1 MSKDDDLRQ
10 AVVAELGWEP
20 SVVAAHIGV
29 TANAGVV
36 TLTGRVDTL
45 AQKIAAEA
53 AARRVKGV
61 MGVAEEIEIRLPSG
75 AARSDEALAAAVL
88 GRIAWDVSV
97 PEGAVQVQ
105 VEDGW
110 ITLTGQL
117 DWHYQ
122 RQAVEH
128 DVHGMAGVIGISN
141 ETTIK
146 PASDADDLKK
156 GDIKAGIMH
165 ALNRSWLDDPDG
177 LTVTMDGGTVR
188 LTGRV
193 KSPHDRDLAA
203 GVAWAALGTTAV
215 ENDISVVW

>member
-1 MSKDDDLRQ
+1 MSQDDKLRE

-45 AQKIAAEA
+45 AQKIAAET

-61 MGVAEEIEIRLPSG
+61 MAVAEEIEIRLSSG
-75 AARSDEALAAAVL
+75 AARSDEELAMAAVN
-88 GRIAWDVSV
+88 RIAWDVTLPV
-97 PEGAVQVQ
+97 GAVQVQ
-105 VEDGW
+105 VDDGW

-117 DWHYQ
+117 DWQYQ
-122 RQAVEH
+122 RQAVER
-128 DVHGMAGVIGISN
+128 DVHGMVGVIGVSN
-141 ETTIK
+141 ETTIR
-146 PASDADDLKK
+146 PTGEA

-177 LTVTMDGGTVR
+177 LTVSIDGGKVR
-188 LTGRV
+188 LTGSV
-193 KSPHDRDLAA
+193 KSPRDRDLAA
-203 GVAWAALGTTAV
+203 GIAWAALGTTAV
-215 ENDISVVW
+215 ENDIRII

>member
-1 MSKDDDLRQ
+1 MSQDDKLRQ

-45 AQKIAAEA
+45 AQKIAAET

-61 MGVAEEIEIRLPSG
+61 MAVAEEIEIRLPSG
-75 AARSDEALAAAVL
+75 AARSDEELAMAAVE
-88 GRIAWDVSV
+88 RIAWDVSLPV
-97 PEGAVQVQ
+97 GAVQVQ
-105 VEDGW
+105 VDDGW

-117 DWHYQ
+117 NWHYQ
-122 RQAVEH
+122 RQAVER
-128 DVHGMAGVIGISN
+128 DVHGMVGVIGVSN

-146 PASDADDLKK
+146 PTGEA
-156 GDIKAGIMH
+156 GDIKTGIMH

-177 LTVTMDGGTVR
+177 LTVSIDGGKVR
-188 LTGRV
+188 LTGSV
-193 KSPHDRDLAA
+193 KSPRDRDLAA
-203 GVAWAALGTTAV
+203 GIAWAALGTTAV
-215 ENDISVVW
+215 ENDIRIV

>member
-1 MSKDDDLRQ
+1 MSQDDKLRQ
-10 AVVAELGWEP
+10 AVTAELGWEP
-20 SVVAAHIGV
+20 SVIAAHIGV

-45 AQKIAAEA
+45 AQKIAAET

-61 MGVAEEIEIRLPSG
+61 MAVAEEIEIRLSSG
-75 AARSDEALAAAVL
+75 AARSDEELAAAAVD
-88 GRIAWDVSV
+88 RIAWDASLPV
-97 PEGAVQVQ
+97 GAVQVQ
-105 VEDGW
+105 VDDGW

-122 RQAVEH
+122 RQAVER
-128 DVHGMAGVIGISN
+128 DVHGMVGVIGVSN

-146 PASDADDLKK
+146 PTGEA

-177 LTVTMDGGTVR
+177 LTVSMDGGKVT
-188 LTGRV
+188 LTGSV
-193 KSPHDRDLAA
+193 KSPRDRELAA
-203 GVAWAALGTTAV
+203 GIAWAALGTTSV
-215 ENDISVVW
+215 ENDIRIV

>member
-1 MSKDDDLRQ
+1 MSQDDKLRQ

-45 AQKIAAEA
+45 AQKIAAET

-61 MGVAEEIEIRLPSG
+61 MAVAEEIEIRLPSG
-75 AARSDEALAAAVL
+75 AARSDEELAMAAVD
-88 GRIAWDVSV
+88 RIAWDVTLPV
-97 PEGAVQVQ
+97 GAVQVQ
-105 VEDGW
+105 VDDGW

-122 RQAVEH
+122 KQAVER
-128 DVHGMAGVIGISN
+128 DVHGMVGVIGVSN

-146 PASDADDLKK
+146 PTGEA

-177 LTVTMDGGTVR
+177 LTVSIDGGKVR
-188 LTGRV
+188 LTGSV
-193 KSPHDRDLAA
+193 KSPRDRDLAA
-203 GVAWAALGTTAV
+203 RIAWAALGTTAV
-215 ENDISVVW
+215 KNDIRIV

>member
-1 MSKDDDLRQ
+1 MSQDDKLRE

-45 AQKIAAEA
+45 AQKIAAET

-61 MGVAEEIEIRLPSG
+61 MAVAEEIEIRLSSG
-75 AARSDEALAAAVL
+75 AARSDEELAMAAVN
-88 GRIAWDVSV
+88 RIAWDVTLPV
-97 PEGAVQVQ
+97 GAVQVQ
-105 VEDGW
+105 VDDGW

-117 DWHYQ
+117 DWQYQ
-122 RQAVEH
+122 RQAVER
-128 DVHGMAGVIGISN
+128 DVHGMVGVIGVSN
-141 ETTIK
+141 ETTIR
-146 PASDADDLKK
+146 PTGEA

-177 LTVTMDGGTVR
+177 LTVSIDGGKVR
-188 LTGRV
+188 LTGSV
-193 KSPHDRDLAA
+193 KSPRDRDLAA
-203 GVAWAALGTTAV
+203 GIAWAALGTTAV
-215 ENDISVVW
+215 ENDIRIV